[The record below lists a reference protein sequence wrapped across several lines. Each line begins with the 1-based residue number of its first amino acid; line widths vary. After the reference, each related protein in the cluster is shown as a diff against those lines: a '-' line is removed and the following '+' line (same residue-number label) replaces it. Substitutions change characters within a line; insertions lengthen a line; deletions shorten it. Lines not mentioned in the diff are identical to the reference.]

1 MTEETYLLEIDSSQR
16 DTVLYPDPNDY
27 MVTVNRPMY
36 NINQIKLISAR
47 IPLPQLTIDEF
58 NNKIT
63 INMEYAPGPPTVVT
77 SVVTLKKRDYLTG
90 TALATGLTDDFLNN
104 AAPPLGANFVMTVT
118 YDVDT
123 RSLLFT
129 STPSVPAT
137 GNFQLITGINSPA
150 QVLGLLPN
158 TTIPSTGAP
167 PYTITGENI
176 DLSGPTSLILS
187 LSGDERD
194 DIKNDLYMTG
204 LEEKPMHYFG
214 RIITVSYTASRLID
228 YNGNDDP
235 VRHNFYRGAES
246 YIESFRVKF
255 FCNNYDE
262 VHPYDFRLRNH
273 ILKFE
278 ITCNLDKLA
287 INKEFAKNEKMV
299 ALPPPLDIGRFKDQY
314 RVLGDRKVMVYSG
327 SAVVIV
333 LLVIILTSFKQ
344 HAVSPRT

>member
-16 DTVLYPDPNDY
+16 DTVLYPNPNDY
-27 MVTVNRPMY
+27 MITVNRAMY

-47 IPLPQLTIDEF
+47 IPLPQLTIDDF

-63 INMEYAPGPPTVVT
+63 VYEVSPMTTTE
-77 SVVTLKKRDYLTG
+77 VTLTKRDYLTG
-90 TALATGLTDDFLNN
+90 TALATQLTADFLAAPGLT
-104 AAPPLGANFVMTVT
+104 GTITVT
-118 YDVDT
+118 YDSDT
-123 RSLLFT
+123 HSLLFT
-129 STPSVPAT
+129 DTIE
-137 GNFQLITGINSPA
+137 FKLITGKNSAA
-150 QVLGLLPN
+150 QVIGLLPN
-158 TTIPSTGAP
+158 TTIDSTTG

-176 DLSGPTSLILS
+176 DLTGPTSLILS

-204 LEEKPMHYFG
+204 VEEKPLHYFG
-214 RIITVSYTASRLID
+214 RIITVSYTAARLID

-235 VRHNFYRGAES
+235 VRHNFYRGPES
-246 YIESFRVKF
+246 YIESFRIRF
-255 FCNNYDE
+255 YCNNYDE

-287 INKEFAKNEKMV
+287 INKEFARDEKMV
-299 ALPPPLDIGRFKDQY
+299 ALPPPLDISRFKDQY
-314 RVLGDRKVMVYSG
+314 RILGDRKVMVYAG

-344 HAVSPRT
+344 HGVSPRK

>member
-16 DTVLYPDPNDY
+16 DTVLYPNANDY
-27 MVTVNRPMY
+27 MITVNRPMY

-63 INMEYAPGPPTVVT
+63 VNEQNDTLITVVT
-77 SVVTLKKRDYLTG
+77 LTKRDYLTG
-90 TALATGLTDDFLNN
+90 AALAAQLTLDFANANGGTGLLGIITVNYDPDTHALIFSDTVDFE
-104 AAPPLGANFVMTVT
+104 
-118 YDVDT
+118 
-123 RSLLFT
+123 
-129 STPSVPAT
+129 
-137 GNFQLITGINSPA
+137 LITATSSPA
-150 QVLGLLPN
+150 QVLGFLPDA
-158 TTIPSTGAP
+158 TIPSTGAG

-176 DLSGPTSLILS
+176 DLSGPTSLIFS

-204 LEEKPMHYFG
+204 LEQKPLHYFG

-246 YIESFRVKF
+246 FIESFRVRF

-299 ALPPPLDIGRFKDQY
+299 ALPPPLDISRFKDQY
-314 RVLGDRKVMVYSG
+314 RILGDRKVMVYGG

-344 HAVSPRT
+344 HSVSPRK

>member
-1 MTEETYLLEIDSSQR
+1 MTEETYLIEIDSSQR
-16 DTVLYPDPNDY
+16 DTVLYPNPNDY
-27 MVTVNRPMY
+27 MITVNRAMY

-58 NNKIT
+58 NSNIT
-63 INMEYAPGPPTVVT
+63 YNN
-77 SVVTLKKRDYLTG
+77 TLIQLNQRDYLTG
-90 TALATGLTDDFLNN
+90 NALASNVQSQFGTDLSVGTCNVN
-104 AAPPLGANFVMTVT
+104 YNSS
-118 YDVDT
+118 T
-123 RSLLFT
+123 RSLEFSNNTVDFSLTFG
-129 STPSVPAT
+129 A
-137 GNFQLITGINSPA
+137 NSPA
-150 QVLGLLPN
+150 QVWGFLPN
-158 TTIPSTGAP
+158 TTITSTDSAG
-167 PYTITGENI
+167 TQLITGENI
-176 DLSGPTSLILS
+176 DLSGPTSLIFS

-204 LEEKPMHYFG
+204 LEEKPLHYFG
-214 RIITVSYTASRLID
+214 RIITVSYTSSRLID

-235 VRHNFYRGAES
+235 VRHNFYRGPES
-246 YIESFRVKF
+246 FIDSFRVRF
-255 FCNNYDE
+255 FCNNYEE

-299 ALPPPLDIGRFKDQY
+299 ALPPPLDISRFKDQY
-314 RVLGDRKVMVYSG
+314 RILGDRKVMVYGG

-344 HAVSPRT
+344 HSVSPRK

>member
-16 DTVLYPDPNDY
+16 DTVLYPNANDY
-27 MVTVNRPMY
+27 MITVNRPMY

-47 IPLPQLTIDEF
+47 IPLPQLTIDDF

-63 INMEYAPGPPTVVT
+63 VKEGVITTVVT
-77 SVVTLKKRDYLTG
+77 LTKRDYLTG
-90 TALATGLTDDFLNN
+90 AALAAQLTLDFANAPAPGLTN
-104 AAPPLGANFVMTVT
+104 PMTVT
-118 YDVDT
+118 YDPDT
-123 RSLLFT
+123 HALIFSN
-129 STPSVPAT
+129 A
-137 GNFQLITGINSPA
+137 GNFNLNTGTNSAA

-158 TTIPSTGAP
+158 ATIPAQLSPISPAP
-167 PYTITGENI
+167 PLPYTITSENI

-204 LEEKPMHYFG
+204 LEEKPLHYFG

-246 YIESFRVKF
+246 FIESFRVRF
-255 FCNNYDE
+255 FCNNYEE

-278 ITCNLDKLA
+278 IICNLDKLA

-299 ALPPPLDIGRFKDQY
+299 ALPPPLDISRFKDQY
-314 RVLGDRKVMVYSG
+314 RILGDRKVMVYGG

-344 HAVSPRT
+344 HSVSPRK